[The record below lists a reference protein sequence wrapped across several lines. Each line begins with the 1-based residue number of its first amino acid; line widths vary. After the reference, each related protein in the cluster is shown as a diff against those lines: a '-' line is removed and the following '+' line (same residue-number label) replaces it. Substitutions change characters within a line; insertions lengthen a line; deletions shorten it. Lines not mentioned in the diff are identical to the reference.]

1 MKILKTVAALVAL
14 AVASSAFAET
24 SFKAFNKLSSD
35 VVLLEKNGDET
46 TNSFPG
52 IKNKIKAEVKSD
64 HVDAMVD
71 GVILFQDVTSENDYA
86 LSWKDP
92 INDWYVEARILDDM
106 LTFGFHDEINPEG
119 TYLPIWDDNVAAGN
133 IGSEGFTLVY
143 RPIEGLRLAASL
155 PFTDTEANW
164 LKVDGAQD
172 DVLGASEK
180 KTNIRLGAIYD
191 MGIAEFG
198 VAAHDILDSDE
209 LSFGFYVYSAGFFGV
224 KEGLGFRAGF
234 AHGENEVGF
243 EKALFS
249 NKKTNVT
256 GKNFWNVAFEMP
268 KLLPVGLTLEAAGN
282 TDDADSDYDIY
293 AAAKVDVGI
302 NEKLSLAVTGKTGL
316 DLSDNGKDTA
326 IEAIVALDISVSK
339 KDKFEV
345 SADFYKPGDD
355 WNLKFP
361 CYWKHTF

>member
-1 MKILKTVAALVAL
+1 MPGLGEKTDKVSDDIPRLSTKTRDIADQLGRIMPVRANGNRREIARLVAIR
-14 AVASSAFAET
+14 
-24 SFKAFNKLSSD
+24 
-35 VVLLEKNGDET
+35 KNG
-46 TNSFPG
+46 
-52 IKNKIKAEVKSD
+52 V
-64 HVDAMVD
+64 
-71 GVILFQDVTSENDYA
+71 
-86 LSWKDP
+86 
-92 INDWYVEARILDDM
+92 
-106 LTFGFHDEINPEG
+106 
-119 TYLPIWDDNVAAGN
+119 
-133 IGSEGFTLVY
+133 
-143 RPIEGLRLAASL
+143 RLAASL

-164 LKVDGAQD
+164 LNADCAKEDKVDVDAN
-172 DVLGASEK
+172 
-180 KTNIRLGAIYD
+180 TNIRLGVIYD

-209 LSFGFYVYSAGFFGV
+209 RSFAGYVYSKGFFGV
-224 KEGLGFRAGF
+224 NEGINFRAGF
-234 AHGENEVGF
+234 AHGENKVGF
-243 EKALFS
+243 EKAFFS
-249 NKKTNVT
+249 NKKTGVV

-268 KLLPVGLTLEAAGN
+268 KLLPVGLAFEAAGN

-355 WNLKFP
+355 WKLKFP